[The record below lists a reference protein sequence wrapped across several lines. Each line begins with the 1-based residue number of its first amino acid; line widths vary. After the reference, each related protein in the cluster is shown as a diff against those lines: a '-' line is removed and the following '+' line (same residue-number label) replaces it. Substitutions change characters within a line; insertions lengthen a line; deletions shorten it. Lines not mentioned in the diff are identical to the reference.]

1 MKTIKRKLLVVV
13 LMLGTLVNYANNTEL
28 NNVLDA
34 KKVKVVFKGA
44 KKGNQLKIKDDSGVI
59 LHVED
64 ISKKGNFIKFFDFS
78 NLKDGD
84 YTLELVKDFEVIIKS
99 INLDGKKVVFDEET
113 SEKIFKPV
121 IRNEKNRLM
130 ISQIAFDKKPLEV
143 KIYYN
148 NEIIYSETVKGN
160 TIINRIYRL
169 DEVMTGDY
177 KVVLR
182 NNGRNYSKEFK
193 F

>member
-160 TIINRIYRL
+160 SIINRIYRL